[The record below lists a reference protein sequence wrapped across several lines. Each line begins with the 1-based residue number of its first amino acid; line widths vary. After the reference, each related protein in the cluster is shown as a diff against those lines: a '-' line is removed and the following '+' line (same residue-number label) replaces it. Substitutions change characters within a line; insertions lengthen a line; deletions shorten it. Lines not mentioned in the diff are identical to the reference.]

1 MVTSDTTSSAVVL
14 KIVACKS
21 MLARL
26 LRMSSSQWVGPV
38 AMLNVPGKHK
48 NLQPDSDGD
57 IISITI
63 VIISSTLLTL
73 QCIETS

>member
-1 MVTSDTTSSAVVL
+1 
-14 KIVACKS
+14 
-21 MLARL
+21 MLAHL
-26 LRMSSSQWVGPV
+26 LRMSSSQWGGPV

-48 NLQPDSDGD
+48 NLQPDSDRED

-63 VIISSTLLTL
+63 IIIIIISTLLTL